1 MKRSQKEAAKLSW
14 VTMKMVFP
22 ICFFASAKA
31 SITARPDLESRLP
44 VGSSARIMSGR
55 LIMLRATAALCF
67 SPPDICAG
75 YLFMICPIPNISA
88 NCSTSCP
95 ASSSTFPCMIR
106 GIRIFSRIVS
116 PSKREKDRRDMLRIA
131 ICDGEVKARDALRI
145 QLEKILIE
153 ESEEIV
159 YEFSSGM
166 NGVSWLGKH
175 PGEIDLLFLDVEMK
189 GLNGMETAEKI
200 RELDGNLYIVFVTG
214 YDDYVFER
222 YRVGALDYLLKP
234 VSLEKLYGVLV
245 HIRKKVMQ
253 EENNSFTLRNI
264 DGIWRFR
271 LSDILY
277 FYSDRRKVFLV
288 TKNGE
293 YPFYARLND
302 IEKQLE
308 PHFVRI
314 HQRYLVNPE
323 EVDYLNGESVMLG
336 DRKLPCSRKYKETA
350 MGKIAR
356 AMMGA
361 ASYADGMFYP
371 C

>member
-1 MKRSQKEAAKLSW
+1 
-14 VTMKMVFP
+14 
-22 ICFFASAKA
+22 
-31 SITARPDLESRLP
+31 
-44 VGSSARIMSGR
+44 
-55 LIMLRATAALCF
+55 
-67 SPPDICAG
+67 
-75 YLFMICPIPNISA
+75 
-88 NCSTSCP
+88 
-95 ASSSTFPCMIR
+95 
-106 GIRIFSRIVS
+106 
-116 PSKREKDRRDMLRIA
+116 MLRIA
-131 ICDGEVKARDALRI
+131 ICDDEVKARDALRI

-166 NGVSWLGKH
+166 NAVSWLGKH

-214 YDDYVFER
+214 YDDYVFEG

-234 VSLEKLYGVLV
+234 VALEKLYGVLER
-245 HIRKKVMQ
+245 IRKKVMQ

-271 LSDILY
+271 LSNILY

-323 EVDYLNGESVMLG
+323 KVDYLNGASVMLG
-336 DRKLPCSRKYKETA
+336 DRKLPCSRKYKEIA

-356 AMMGA
+356 AMMG
-361 ASYADGMFYP
+361 GGF
-371 C
+371 